1 MASRVDP
8 ARGAVAAGVVAAG
21 ALVTGALTARTARRM
36 ASPRP
41 QRATPVRAVDLAS
54 GTIRFGPTPD
64 SLLPGRYSFWF
75 AEGRGHARIGPII
88 GSDGD
93 GVLRELLGVDAG
105 DLTQA
110 REGRFNGWMWL
121 TPEPFGVPYRSERVQ
136 TTQGAVPAWLVPAPD
151 RPREQG
157 PDTASRR
164 PGTGER
170 GPDRWAILVHG
181 RASVRQEALRA
192 VPAFLAAG
200 WSVLL
205 PAYRGDGEAPEGD
218 VTRYAVTDGEWVDI
232 ESAILHALDEGATE
246 VVLVGWS
253 SGASIVLA
261 TAHRSK
267 VREVIR
273 GVVLD
278 SPVLDG
284 AQALLARGA
293 GMPEPVRRGALSL
306 LTSPWGRLVGS
317 DALDVDPAVSADPAE
332 LDVPVLV
339 LQSEDDGVAPPEVAR
354 RFAEARPDLVRL
366 VPFSGAR
373 HTRLWNLDPAR
384 WEGAVT
390 AWLADDER
398 ALAAI
403 SDPASASARRGD
415 PSRPAAARRATRAR
429 PAL

>member
-36 ASPRP
+36 TAPRP

-54 GTIRFGPTPD
+54 GTIRFGATPE

-75 AEGRGHARIGPII
+75 AEGRGHARVGAII
-88 GSDGD
+88 GADGD
-93 GVLRELLGVDAG
+93 GVLRELLGVDTG
-105 DLTQA
+105 DLTAA

-121 TPEPFGVPYRSERVQ
+121 SPEAFGVPFRSERVQ
-136 TTQGAVPAWLVPAPD
+136 TTQGAVPAWLIPAGD
-151 RPREQG
+151 R
-157 PDTASRR
+157 T
-164 PGTGER
+164 
-170 GPDRWAILVHG
+170 RWAVLVHG
-181 RASVRQEALRA
+181 RSSVRQEALRA

-284 AQALLARGA
+284 AQALLARSE

-306 LTSPWGRLVGS
+306 LTSRWGGLVG
-317 DALDVDPAVSADPAE
+317 ARGLDVDPSVAADPAE
-332 LDVPVLV
+332 LEVPVLV
-339 LQSEDDGVAPPEVAR
+339 LQSEDDGVAPPEVAH

-366 VPFSGAR
+366 VSFSGAR
-373 HTRLWNLDPAR
+373 HTRLWNLDPER

-390 AWLADDER
+390 AWLADDEP
-398 ALAAI
+398 ALEAI
-403 SDPASASARRGD
+403 SDPETASARTAD
-415 PSRPAAARRATRAR
+415 PSRHAAARRAPKAR